1 METRRIS
8 AHYIFPGH
16 SNALKYGIIEFDS
29 TGLILN
35 LIDTGGT
42 LKETAGLE
50 FYTGII
56 TPGFIISPFLKDL
69 RDLNMEIPEFP
80 WVGEFFS
87 LVGDIMNEGIA
98 DETVESPKILKYM
111 YVIQEQNPSMDM
123 QELISLV
130 TYQAARGIGKQD
142 KFGSLE
148 PGKKPGINL
157 LTRVDLQKLKLTD
170 ETKVVRIG

>member
-1 METRRIS
+1 MGSRRIS

-16 SNALKYGIIEFDS
+16 SAALKYGIIQFDS
-29 TGLILN
+29 DGLILN
-35 LIDTGGT
+35 LMDTGGT

-69 RDLNMEIPEFP
+69 KDLNMEIPGVP
-80 WVGEFFS
+80 WIGEFFS
-87 LVGDIMNEGIA
+87 WVGVIMNEGIA
-98 DETVESPKILKYM
+98 DETDESQKILKYM
-111 YVIQEQNPSMDM
+111 YFLQEQNPSLNL
-123 QELISLV
+123 QKLISLV
-130 TYQAARGIGKQD
+130 TCQAALSIGIQE

-157 LTRVDLQKLKLTD
+157 LTHVDLQKLKLTE
-170 ETKVVRIG
+170 ETKVIRIG